1 MLRSRQLQSIM
12 NVKRA
17 ATIAVAGGALLA
29 WFAGA
34 ATSLH
39 PDPRPIVVR
48 PSPIDARGHKLA
60 NEIAKLHERLRPT
73 STPSQPARN
82 LFTFRAAAARP
93 ALPPPPAVVQP
104 LAVVEA
110 AAPRPSPPALTL
122 AGIAEDDGADGPDR
136 TAFISSA
143 GQLHIVKVG
152 DIVQRYK
159 VTAISADV
167 VELTDLDDGTV
178 RRLALR

>member
-1 MLRSRQLQSIM
+1 M
-12 NVKRA
+12 NVKRT

-34 ATSLH
+34 ATSLR
-39 PDPRPIVVR
+39 PAPRPIVVR
-48 PSPIDARGHKLA
+48 PSPIDARGHNLA

-82 LFTFRAAAARP
+82 LFTFRAVAPRP
-93 ALPPPPAVVQP
+93 ALPPPPPAPAVVQQ

-122 AGIAEDDGADGPDR
+122 AGIAEDEGADGPDR

-143 GQLHIVKVG
+143 GQLHMVKVG
-152 DIVQRYK
+152 DTIAQKYK